1 MANIS
6 ELNSPYLTVIMM
18 WHSSVNKT
26 THNAGVKCLEIINKH
41 ASCASN
47 QRSLTKNKQA
57 HDHSIVFIE
66 KGDKHWVCYKI
77 IILGKDCVH

>member
-26 THNAGVKCLEIINKH
+26 THNAGSRGSMGNSYYMNISEC
-41 ASCASN
+41 
-47 QRSLTKNKQA
+47 
-57 HDHSIVFIE
+57 
-66 KGDKHWVCYKI
+66 
-77 IILGKDCVH
+77 